1 MTLEICSQKLLDT
14 IHLNPANTNASQLT
28 TLARGAEKSDCV
40 SKMGGFSKI
49 TTFIEQNSEHG
60 APNREK
66 TCDARLVE
74 QYNINRSLKSNLSKL
89 TSTAWGAQ
97 KTECLK
103 EMGGY
108 SQISVF
114 LSNVD
119 KYGSERPN
127 SLKNTQSSSEQTTP
141 VIPSQNT
148 QKEEKNQTS
157 SVVSGQN
164 QSSDHG
170 QMIQNLKTQYLTG
183 ETAKIVDQ
191 GLETMHQVGQ
201 WM

>member
-49 TTFIEQNSEHG
+49 TTFIGQNSEHG

-103 EMGGY
+103 EMGATLRF
-108 SQISVF
+108 QF
-114 LSNVD
+114 F
-119 KYGSERPN
+119 
-127 SLKNTQSSSEQTTP
+127 
-141 VIPSQNT
+141 
-148 QKEEKNQTS
+148 
-157 SVVSGQN
+157 
-164 QSSDHG
+164 
-170 QMIQNLKTQYLTG
+170 
-183 ETAKIVDQ
+183 
-191 GLETMHQVGQ
+191 
-201 WM
+201 